1 MKKKFHNIYEY
12 GLITPGVGLYAST
25 PGALLRIK
33 KFPLAYLQ
41 YGNIKVASHPCGRT
55 LSSLKLPL

>member
-1 MKKKFHNIYEY
+1 M
-12 GLITPGVGLYAST
+12 PGVGLYATT

-55 LSSLKLPL
+55 LATDY